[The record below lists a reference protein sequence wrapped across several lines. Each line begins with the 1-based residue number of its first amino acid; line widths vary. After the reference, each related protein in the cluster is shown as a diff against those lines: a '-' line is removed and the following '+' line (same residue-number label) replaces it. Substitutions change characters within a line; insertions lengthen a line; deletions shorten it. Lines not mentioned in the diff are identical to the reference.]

1 MTQVLKCGVYDVDKL
16 SFELP
21 DSFKKR
27 QIQDVMLPIY
37 DGNRSPFIQLPPVE
51 LNAYGVPSRADWF
64 KDDQQR
70 AFIKLPVTGE
80 LREFMEKMD
89 KKFGSD
95 EMKEVLFGNRC
106 GKFQYQPIVRTTEA
120 EGKPPY
126 IKLNLHLDFISHEIQ
141 TAIAIEKD
149 GVKETVMGIRTVD
162 DVAKHVPFKSTVTCI
177 IQPAKLWMQPASTS
191 NPKYGVTF
199 KIFKILVKIPQ
210 RLPNEINIDF
220 VD

>member
-1 MTQVLKCGVYDVDKL
+1 MTQVLKCGDYDVDKL
-16 SFELP
+16 RFELP

-106 GKFQYQPIVRTTEA
+106 GKFQYQPIARTTEA

-126 IKLNLHLDFISHEIQ
+126 WVELALGFHFARNTNSYHYRKGWCEGDS
-141 TAIAIEKD
+141 
-149 GVKETVMGIRTVD
+149 
-162 DVAKHVPFKSTVTCI
+162 
-177 IQPAKLWMQPASTS
+177 
-191 NPKYGVTF
+191 YGN
-199 KIFKILVKIPQ
+199 K
-210 RLPNEINIDF
+210 NGG
-220 VD
+220 